1 MSVTDLHSL
10 ALGIA
15 SKNSSGEIIEVYYP
29 KPLLNPST
37 TCAEQML
44 AQCQN
49 ISDNGFIETSPDAMR
64 SLASALAERNEAEQS
79 EIAEA
84 LAGSAKTQVI
94 TVLRENSP
102 PSSIPEAF

>member
-44 AQCQN
+44 AQCQD

-64 SLASALAERNEAEQS
+64 SLASALAEAMKLSR
-79 EIAEA
+79 
-84 LAGSAKTQVI
+84 AK
-94 TVLRENSP
+94 LRRRL
-102 PSSIPEAF
+102 PEVQRLR